1 MGARFTIVLDTDDPQ
16 GLRDALEIATILNRN
31 HGTLSSN
38 PGAKAKIGKIALIK
52 LVRVVAKVGP
62 TYVVA
67 KKVEEGKMTS
77 GLRDSKRFVDGK
89 WELLL

>member
-31 HGTLSSN
+31 HGTFSDLSPSV
-38 PGAKAKIGKIALIK
+38 KVKIGKIALIK
-52 LVRVVAKVGP
+52 LVRDVAKR
-62 TYVVA
+62 
-67 KKVEEGKMTS
+67 VEEGKMTS

-89 WELLL
+89 W

>member
-31 HGTLSSN
+31 HGTFSDLN
-38 PGAKAKIGKIALIK
+38 PSVKVKIGKIALIK
-52 LVRVVAKVGP
+52 MVRD
-62 TYVVA
+62 VA
-67 KKVEEGKMTS
+67 KKVEEGKLS
-77 GLRDSKRFVDGK
+77 SSLRDSKRFVDGK

>member
-31 HGTLSSN
+31 HGTLGGN
-38 PGAKAKIGKIALIK
+38 PSAKVKIGKIALIK
-52 LVRVVAKVGP
+52 MVRE
-62 TYVVA
+62 VA

-77 GLRDSKRFVDGK
+77 CLRDSKRFADER
-89 WELLL
+89 WQLLL

>member
-38 PGAKAKIGKIALIK
+38 PGVKAMIGKIALIK
-52 LVRVVAKVGP
+52 MVRDVGM
-62 TYVVA
+62 
-67 KKVEEGKMTS
+67 KVEEGKLS
-77 GLRDSKRFVDGK
+77 SSLRDSKRFVDGK
-89 WELLL
+89 WEQLL

>member
-31 HGTLSSN
+31 HGTFSDLN
-38 PGAKAKIGKIALIK
+38 PSGKVKIGKIALIK
-52 LVRVVAKVGP
+52 LVRDVAKR
-62 TYVVA
+62 
-67 KKVEEGKMTS
+67 VEEGKMTS

>member
-31 HGTLSSN
+31 HGTLSSS
-38 PGAKAKIGKIALIK
+38 PGAKVKIGKIGLIK
-52 LVRVVAKVGP
+52 MVRD
-62 TYVVA
+62 VA
-67 KKVEEGKMTS
+67 KKVEEGKLS
-77 GLRDSKRFVDGK
+77 SSLRDSKRFVDGK

>member
-31 HGTLSSN
+31 HRTLSDFN
-38 PGAKAKIGKIALIK
+38 PTVKVKIGKIALIK
-52 LVRVVAKVGP
+52 MVREVARN
-62 TYVVA
+62 A
-67 KKVEEGKMTS
+67 EEGKLS
-77 GLRDSKRFVDGK
+77 SSLRDCKRFVDGK

>member
-1 MGARFTIVLDTDDPQ
+1 MGAKFTIVLDTDDPQ
-16 GLRDALEIATILNRN
+16 GLRDALEVATILNRN

-52 LVRVVAKVGP
+52 MVRD
-62 TYVVA
+62 VA